1 DAARG
6 EFLGQAHGE
15 GVGGGLHGGVVHV
28 LPRAAEGRGGGGHVD
43 DGAAVGEAA
52 GGLLG
57 AEDVP
62 DEVDVD
68 DVAQVVDAQLGERAD
83 EAGDAGVVDQAG
95 ERAELRGGVEQGGD
109 LVGV

>member
-1 DAARG
+1 MQVGADDAGGDAVDADAVGG
-6 EFLGQAHGE
+6 EFLGQADGE
-15 GVGGGLHGGVVHV
+15 GVGGGFDGGVVDV
-28 LPRAAEGRGGGGHVD
+28 LPRAAEGGGGGGDVD

-68 DVAQVVDAQLGERAD
+68 DVA
-83 EAGDAGVVDQAG
+83 
-95 ERAELRGGVEQGGD
+95 
-109 LVGV
+109 